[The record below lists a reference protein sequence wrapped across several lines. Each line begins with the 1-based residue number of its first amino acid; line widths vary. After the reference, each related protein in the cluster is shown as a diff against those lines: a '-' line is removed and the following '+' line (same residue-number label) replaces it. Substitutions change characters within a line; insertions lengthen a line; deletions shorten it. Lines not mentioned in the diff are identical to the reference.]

1 MNKEI
6 KKLYKIKD
14 NKKINENLTFSMAI
28 IFLIS
33 FLLTCS
39 SFVLNWI
46 LNFYNFS
53 VSINSQIKKIIIII
67 LIITFIL
74 MLISSALL
82 IYIIYR
88 KDIKDEDSLII
99 IK

>member
-1 MNKEI
+1 MNKEV
-6 KKLYKIKD
+6 KNLYKIKD
-14 NKKINENLTFSMAI
+14 NKKINETLTFSMAI

-33 FLLTCS
+33 FLLICV
-39 SFVLNWI
+39 SFI
-46 LNFYNFS
+46 LNRTLKYYEFN
-53 VSINSQIKKIIIII
+53 NQIKKIIIIL

-74 MLISSALL
+74 MLISSSLL

-88 KDIKDEDSLII
+88 KDKKDDSSLII